1 MANKVDARKRRIM
14 TEFRRSE
21 ILSAA
26 TKVFG
31 AKGFDGTR
39 MDDIAAEAGLAKA
52 TVYVYFQS
60 KDEIY
65 EEAVGQALAEL
76 VMLTEQHV
84 GASADFAGKVKAFI
98 TVRLS
103 YWKEKQA
110 LYRVISSLNREIPNR
125 RRSLKW
131 QKQTVDY
138 LVAMFSAAAERG
150 EIESRNLEA
159 SAWVLMDIIRGI
171 NERRIVNY
179 ERPSEEEVD
188 FVTAFMLR
196 GLGSGPE

>member
-1 MANKVDARKRRIM
+1 M

-21 ILSAA
+21 ILTAA

-31 AKGFDGTR
+31 VNGFDGTR
-39 MDDIAAEAGLAKA
+39 VDDIAAEAGLAKA
-52 TVYVYFQS
+52 TVYVYFES

-65 EEAVGQALAEL
+65 EQAVEQALEEL
-76 VMLTEQHV
+76 AALTEQYV
-84 GASADFAGKVKAFI
+84 GAEADLAGKLRAFI

-103 YWKEKQA
+103 FWKQKLA
-110 LYRVISSLNREIPNR
+110 LYRVITSVNREMPNR
-125 RRSLKW
+125 RRSVKW

-150 EIESRNLEA
+150 EIEALDLEG
-159 SAWVLMDIIRGI
+159 SAWALMDMIRGI

-179 ERPSEEEVD
+179 ERPSEEEVT
-188 FVTAFMLR
+188 FMTALTLR
-196 GLGSGPE
+196 ALGARVS

>member
-1 MANKVDARKRRIM
+1 M

-31 AKGFDGTR
+31 VKGFDGTR
-39 MDDIAAEAGLAKA
+39 VDDIAAEAGLAKA
-52 TVYVYFQS
+52 TVYVYFES

-65 EEAVGQALAEL
+65 EQTVEQALEEL
-76 VMLTEQHV
+76 AALTEQYV
-84 GASADFAGKVKAFI
+84 GAEADLAGKLRAFI

-103 YWKEKQA
+103 FWKQKQA
-110 LYRVISSLNREIPNR
+110 LYRVITSVNREMPNR

-138 LVAMFSAAAERG
+138 LAAMFSVAAERG
-150 EIESRNLEA
+150 EIEALDLEG
-159 SAWVLMDIIRGI
+159 SAWALMDMIRGI
-171 NERRIVNY
+171 SERRIVNY

-188 FVTAFMLR
+188 FMTALMLR
-196 GLGSGPE
+196 ALGARAG